1 MPRRSSAKVDETRP
15 TPVILLGS
23 SITVLGALRLFGRR
37 GIPTFV
43 LSGDSDIEAFS
54 RWYRPLPLRPGDDPD
69 PARLEALLD
78 HVPLDT
84 AVLMP
89 CSDSWARAV
98 AGLRP
103 SVAERFPPSQAGGA
117 PNATPIR
124 KGRVARAPG
133 GAGVPHPG
141 TGGPP

>member
-1 MPRRSSAKVDETRP
+1 MPRRLSTKVDETRP

-89 CSDSWARAV
+89 RSDSWARAV
-98 AGLRP
+98 AGRRP
-103 SVAERFPPSQAGGA
+103 SVGERVPARQGGGA
-117 PNATPIR
+117 AI
-124 KGRVARAPG
+124 APVLGQSRLDGVCHG
-133 GAGVPHPG
+133 GGGPHPR
-141 TGGPP
+141 